1 MSTTGVL
8 SRELMEINNSLN
20 KKNSFYCVGG
30 MGHAISIAN
39 GIAIK
44 KKKKRVF
51 CFDGDGAA
59 LMHLGALVNSSQA
72 NNLVHILIN
81 NKSHDSVGAQK
92 TASNKILFYK
102 IADHLGYKKT
112 FSCKNKSQITKV
124 LKLASKSNSSIF
136 VELLCRP
143 GFRSN
148 LIRPQKKMTFY
159 KKEFMKYLKK

>member
-1 MSTTGVL
+1 
-8 SRELMEINNSLN
+8 
-20 KKNSFYCVGG
+20 

-92 TASNKILFYK
+92 LHRIRFYFIK
-102 IADHLGYKKT
+102 LL
-112 FSCKNKSQITKV
+112 IT
-124 LKLASKSNSSIF
+124 
-136 VELLCRP
+136 
-143 GFRSN
+143 
-148 LIRPQKKMTFY
+148 
-159 KKEFMKYLKK
+159 

>member
-1 MSTTGVL
+1 
-8 SRELMEINNSLN
+8 MEINNSLN
-20 KKNSFYCVGG
+20 KKKFFLLCRRNGTCNFNSKWYRY
-30 MGHAISIAN
+30 
-39 GIAIK
+39 K
-44 KKKKRVF
+44 KEKKRVF

-112 FSCKNKSQITKV
+112 FSCKNKV
-124 LKLASKSNSSIF
+124 KL
-136 VELLCRP
+136 
-143 GFRSN
+143 
-148 LIRPQKKMTFY
+148 QKC
-159 KKEFMKYLKK
+159 